1 MWVAY
6 TIVCV
11 TTEENVFLSQLTF
24 PARKAELCQ
33 QQIMGHES
41 LAIYCWSYNVLHM
54 LAFHL
59 LLLIR
64 PVMSN
69 SLWPHRLKH
78 TRPTCSSS
86 SPWDCPS
93 SCSLHQWCHPAI
105 SSSDA
110 LFSFCPW
117 SFPASETFPV
127 SCLFTSDD
135 QNTGASAQHQSFQ
148 WIFRVN
154 LPWDWLI
161 WYPGSPRDFPFRNG
175 HIRTLQLTLIQ

>member
-1 MWVAY
+1 MCCIY
-6 TIVCV
+6 ECVCD
-11 TTEENVFLSQLTF
+11 NRRKCFLIAADISCKKSFLWAGPQIL
-24 PARKAELCQ
+24 KAELCQ

-54 LAFHL
+54 FAFHL

-64 PVMSN
+64 PVVSN
-69 SLWPHRLKH
+69 SLWPHRLQH
-78 TRPTCSSS
+78 TRPTCPSS

-93 SCSLHQWCHPAI
+93 SCSLHRWCHPAI

-135 QNTGASAQHQSFQ
+135 QNTGASAWASVLP
-148 WIFRVN
+148 VN
-154 LPWDWLI
+154 
-161 WYPGSPRDFPFRNG
+161 
-175 HIRTLQLTLIQ
+175 IQG